1 MQFCKNEAEIYI
13 PDGCKNALARTT
25 DLCVGAHQDDVEIM
39 AYAPISACYND
50 PDRHF
55 SAVIVTDGAG
65 SPRNGAFSDC
75 TDDDMKK
82 IRVSEQKKAADV
94 GRYSALVQLGYKSSE
109 VKDKN
114 DFRPVNELSKILLT
128 AKPKNVYIHSFA
140 DKHDT
145 HVASA
150 LRTLCALRAIRNEY
164 KPEKLFMLE
173 AWRGHDWLCNED
185 KTLLDASMY
194 PDLAEKLLDVFE
206 SQIAGGKRYD
216 LAAIG
221 RRYANATF
229 FESHSTDDISA
240 VTYALD
246 ATELIGNDKSPEEF
260 IKAYIDR
267 FKNEVS
273 QRLLNLG

>member
-1 MQFCKNEAEIYI
+1 MKFCKNEAEIYI
-13 PDGCKNALARTT
+13 PDGCENGLARTT
-25 DLCVGAHQDDVEIM
+25 DLCVAAHQDDVEIM
-39 AYAPISACYND
+39 AYAPISACYASE
-50 PDRHF
+50 DRHF
-55 SAVIVTDGAG
+55 TAVIATDGAG
-65 SPRNGAFSDC
+65 SPRSGAFLDC

-82 IRVSEQKKAADV
+82 IRVIEQKKAADI
-94 GRYSALVQLGYKSSE
+94 GKYSALVLLGYKSSE

-114 DFRPVNELSKILLT
+114 DCRPVNELSEILLT

-150 LRTLCALRAIRNEY
+150 LRTLCALRAVRNEY
-164 KPEKLFMLE
+164 KPEKLYMLE

-185 KTLLDASMY
+185 KTLLDASGY
-194 PDLAEKLLDVFE
+194 PDLAKQLLDVFE

-229 FESHSTDDISA
+229 FESHSTDDMSA
-240 VTYALD
+240 VTYAID
-246 ATELIGNDKSPEEF
+246 ATELICNDKSPDEF
-260 IKAYIDR
+260 MKAYIDR
-267 FKNEVS
+267 FKNEVT
-273 QRLLNLG
+273 QRLINLG